1 MFIAHVDNL
10 LPSFWEDSLNFSGV
24 ELISFSPWF
33 MCEVPQYDEDSS
45 EAVCKSTYLIGDII
59 NLHHF
64 AKLHEIEKTYLITP
78 AHMTESENWSIKRL
92 KSISK
97 AIYKIEDYE
106 NLVYRFE
113 TVTGEFLDNDKGGFA
128 QDMDSL
134 QFETLLKFS

>member
-1 MFIAHVDNL
+1 MFVAHVDNL

-33 MCEVPQYDEDSS
+33 MCEVPQFDVGSS
-45 EAVCKSTYLIGDII
+45 EAICKSTYLIGDII
-59 NLHHF
+59 NLHLF
-64 AKLHEIEKTYLITP
+64 ARLHEIETTYLITP

-97 AIYKIEDYE
+97 AIYKAEEYE

-113 TVTGEFLDNDKGGFA
+113 TVTGEFLDHDHGGFA
-128 QDMDSL
+128 EDIDSL
-134 QFETLLKFS
+134 QFETFLKFS